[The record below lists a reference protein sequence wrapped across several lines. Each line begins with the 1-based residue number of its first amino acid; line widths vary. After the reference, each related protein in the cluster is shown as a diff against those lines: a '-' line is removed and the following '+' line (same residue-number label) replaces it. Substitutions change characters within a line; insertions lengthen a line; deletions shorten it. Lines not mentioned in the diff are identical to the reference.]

1 METTPTPKLTTVELL
16 DALRNNPEARAA
28 IASLYS
34 KSQNSQRDADI
45 AQRIWA
51 GERYG
56 VLAAEYG
63 ISVNRISQIMASRPN
78 PNPQGRP
85 NPNAERDRLIL
96 DEARKKV
103 PRAEIARKHN
113 LSVIRV
119 NQIVGAAPKP
129 KKLTFEERV
138 AAAVRKYDSFAALT
152 FAEECLA
159 FFGKN
164 EALARSIVQDYVDG
178 MSQYQLEQK
187 YPPSV
192 VDDGIQWNGMH
203 YISIAGMLYDYE
215 KDEWIR

>member
-1 METTPTPKLTTVELL
+1 MDTSSPPKLTTVELL
-16 DALRNNPEARAA
+16 EALRNNPEAKAA

-34 KSQNSQRDADI
+34 KSQNAQRDADI

-85 NPNAERDRLIL
+85 SPNAERDRLIL
-96 DEARKKV
+96 DDARKKV

-129 KKLTFEERV
+129 KKRTFEERV
-138 AAAVRKYDSFAALT
+138 AEAVRKYDSFEDLT
-152 FAEECLA
+152 YNEECLVLVGR
-159 FFGKN
+159 F
-164 EALARSIVQDYVDG
+164 ESLARRIVQDYVDG

-187 YPPSV
+187 YPSSII
-192 VDDGIQWNGMH
+192 DDDIQWSGMH
-203 YISIAGMLYDYE
+203 YISVAGMLYDYE
-215 KDEWIR
+215 KNAWIR